1 MLCVSRRTIVVLYHP
16 HEALTT
22 KQFGVLYDC
31 HVGSTQSRCEV
42 EVREVERWLDAGGND
57 CRFQAQRLCA
67 QGASGAVNVPLATI
81 H

>member
-31 HVGSTQSRCEV
+31 HVRSTQSRCEV
-42 EVREVERWLDAGGND
+42 GAREVSAGWM
-57 CRFQAQRLCA
+57 
-67 QGASGAVNVPLATI
+67 LAAMTATFKFSVFVRK
-81 H
+81 